1 MDVLFWGLLEELCM
15 VEKEEKPKRM
25 KAEYRSSIRSKVMI
39 KEALLS
45 LILEKPFDKITITD
59 IFTRADINRGT
70 FYAHYDNTSDVLKS
84 ISTSVME
91 EISSAFRSRNNS
103 DVLWNPREYLK
114 QISDFFLMDPVRFAR
129 LVGTD
134 KISEVLDDAR
144 HSAIAKILSDLG
156 DSISESA
163 RPQLSII
170 LDYSIS
176 GICTLYTD
184 ILLKKIPVTLEESA
198 DYIANLLSPQR
209 NVVVE
214 VLQQMQ
220 K

>member
-45 LILEKPFDKITITD
+45 LMLEKPFDKITITD
-59 IFTRADINRGT
+59 IVTRADINRGT
-70 FYAHYDNTSDVLKS
+70 FYAHYDNTSDVLKR

-144 HSAIAKILSDLG
+144 HAAIAKILSDLG

-163 RPQLSII
+163 RPQLSVI

>member
-1 MDVLFWGLLEELCM
+1 
-15 VEKEEKPKRM
+15 
-25 KAEYRSSIRSKVMI
+25 
-39 KEALLS
+39 
-45 LILEKPFDKITITD
+45 
-59 IFTRADINRGT
+59 
-70 FYAHYDNTSDVLKS
+70 
-84 ISTSVME
+84 ME

-144 HSAIAKILSDLG
+144 HAAIAKILSDLG

-163 RPQLSII
+163 RPQLSVI